1 MNALL
6 QNAKQFLTKGEIVAI
21 PTETV
26 YGLAAN
32 AFDEKA
38 IQKIFEIKNRPLY
51 NPLIVH
57 IKSIDYL
64 DVIATDIPPMARK
77 LAETFWPGPLT
88 LVLPKNENIPSIVTS
103 GKNTVAVR
111 MPSHPLTLELLN
123 QLDFPLAAPSANP
136 FGYISPT
143 TAEHVKKQLG
153 TKIRMIID
161 GGACKKGIE
170 STIIGFEN
178 EKPILYRVGALSKD
192 QIEKCIGTISAKTNA
207 SASPEA
213 PGMLTKHYSPK
224 TKFEVSETI
233 EYSILNHKGK
243 NIGFILF
250 SKLNTTLSIDNCVFL
265 SQNQDLDE
273 AAANLYAAMHEM
285 DDKKYD
291 LIIAERFPNIGIGIS
306 INDRLQRAQETNY

>member
-1 MNALL
+1 
-6 QNAKQFLTKGEIVAI
+6 
-21 PTETV
+21 
-26 YGLAAN
+26 
-32 AFDEKA
+32 
-38 IQKIFEIKNRPLY
+38 
-51 NPLIVH
+51 
-57 IKSIDYL
+57 
-64 DVIATDIPPMARK
+64 
-77 LAETFWPGPLT
+77 
-88 LVLPKNENIPSIVTS
+88 
-103 GKNTVAVR
+103 

-178 EKPILYRVGALSKD
+178 ENPILYRVGALSKD
-192 QIEKCIGTISAKTNA
+192 QIEKCIGKISAKTNV

-233 EYSILNHKGK
+233 ENS
-243 NIGFILF
+243 
-250 SKLNTTLSIDNCVFL
+250 T
-265 SQNQDLDE
+265 
-273 AAANLYAAMHEM
+273 
-285 DDKKYD
+285 
-291 LIIAERFPNIGIGIS
+291 
-306 INDRLQRAQETNY
+306 